1 MCGSSVLRLQLFH
14 LFHHWFEEC
23 GLRIT
28 ISDLVLTSKQS
39 YLVNACVLKRL
50 HLSLF
55 VVRRLPFDWK
65 NPFGFVMAITLQYI
79 IFTYAMKVGAC
90 VLTLA
95 IGLYLYVIAM
105 SECIKQILFAISQ
118 STRTEAEQN
127 LIQEQLIE
135 YIEFDANVKR

>member
-50 HLSLF
+50 HLLF
-55 VVRRLPFDWK
+55 SSFEGCLLI
-65 NPFGFVMAITLQYI
+65 GI
-79 IFTYAMKVGAC
+79 IH
-90 VLTLA
+90 LDL
-95 IGLYLYVIAM
+95 
-105 SECIKQILFAISQ
+105 
-118 STRTEAEQN
+118 
-127 LIQEQLIE
+127 
-135 YIEFDANVKR
+135 

>member
-1 MCGSSVLRLQLFH
+1 
-14 LFHHWFEEC
+14 
-23 GLRIT
+23 
-28 ISDLVLTSKQS
+28 
-39 YLVNACVLKRL
+39 
-50 HLSLF
+50 
-55 VVRRLPFDWK
+55 
-65 NPFGFVMAITLQYI
+65 MAITLQYI

-90 VLTLA
+90 VITLA